1 MARVFKE
8 LFPKLLTTD
17 PNSAP
22 RYLDNISG
30 GATLVLGGI
39 FDGAFKAQSAYD
51 VRDPGNILVDG
62 DMELPNVDEWTPGSS
77 AVLTKETTDPHGG
90 IRCLRVE
97 ALIGDYP
104 FAMQASLVVG
114 AKQRIVG
121 YARGDGDKPPRVDIW
136 TTTIWT
142 GTSSTDWQKFDVTV
156 VPDNTNLRLTCVTT
170 GTGHAEFDDVSV
182 NHLDVAGKW
191 TDISGATVTGSQPT
205 HAEVAKA
212 VTDRFW
218 ALRLVTTT
226 DITDN
231 SETAPARCMVVYDE
245 V

>member
-8 LFPKLLTTD
+8 LFPKPTTGD

-22 RYLDNISG
+22 RYLDNVSG
-30 GATLVLGGI
+30 DVTVVLGGI
-39 FDGAFKAQSAYD
+39 FDGAFKAQYAYD
-51 VRDPGNILVDG
+51 ERDPGNILLDG
-62 DMELPNVDEWTPGSS
+62 DMELPNVVEWTPGQS

-90 IRCLRVE
+90 VRCLRVS

-104 FAMQASLVVG
+104 FAKQAAFVVG

-121 YARGDGDKPPRVDIW
+121 YARGDGTSPPRVDVL

-142 GTSSTDWQKFDVTV
+142 GTSSAAWQAFDVIVIPAST
-156 VPDNTNLRLTCVTT
+156 DLRLVCVTT
-170 GTGHAEFDDVSV
+170 GTGYAEFDDVGIY
-182 NHLDVAGKW
+182 HQDVAGKW
-191 TDISGATVTGSQPT
+191 TDVTGAAVTGSQPT
-205 HAEVAKA
+205 HAETVKDLPARTRL
-212 VTDRFW
+212 V
-218 ALRLVTTT
+218 RLVTTT